1 MRSALAQGDF
11 LLRYQPQIDIG
22 SGRIIGVEALLRWS
36 SNELGDVSPAHF
48 IPVAEETGFIVALGQ
63 WVLTEAVEQASRWQA
78 KGIDLVVAINVS
90 ALQFQSPTFIDSVAA
105 ALGQAGLEPYRLEL
119 ELTES
124 ILIHDINETLVRL
137 QALARLGVSLSIDD
151 FGTGYS
157 SLTYLKR
164 FPVQKLKID
173 RSFVNGLPDDESDL
187 AIASAIVNLGLALHL
202 RVIAEGVE
210 TERQKACLQDLGCHE
225 YQGYLYA
232 AALDPDVLEARL
244 AESNSGSPG

>member
-1 MRSALAQGDF
+1 MFLRRILFRLPKKPDSLWRSGNGYSPKRSRRRRA
-11 LLRYQPQIDIG
+11 
-22 SGRIIGVEALLRWS
+22 GR
-36 SNELGDVSPAHF
+36 P
-48 IPVAEETGFIVALGQ
+48 
-63 WVLTEAVEQASRWQA
+63 

-90 ALQFQSPTFIDSVAA
+90 ALQFQSATFIDSVAA
-105 ALGQAGLEPYRLEL
+105 ALSQAGLEPYRLEL

-124 ILIHDINETLVRL
+124 ILIHDINETLAKL
-137 QALARLGVSLSIDD
+137 QALARLGVGLSIDD

-210 TERQKACLQDLGCHE
+210 TERQKELPARSGLPRVSGLSLCSRRSTVTFWKPGWPNQTPDLQGNLPG
-225 YQGYLYA
+225 Q
-232 AALDPDVLEARL
+232 ALRT
-244 AESNSGSPG
+244 S

>member
-1 MRSALAQGDF
+1 
-11 LLRYQPQIDIG
+11 
-22 SGRIIGVEALLRWS
+22 
-36 SNELGDVSPAHF
+36 
-48 IPVAEETGFIVALGQ
+48 VALGQ

-78 KGIDLVVAINVS
+78 KGLIWW
-90 ALQFQSPTFIDSVAA
+90 SPSTSRRCGFVPPSSTAWRQP
-105 ALGQAGLEPYRLEL
+105 GQAGLEPYRLEL

-173 RSFVNGLPDDESDL
+173 RSFV
-187 AIASAIVNLGLALHL
+187 
-202 RVIAEGVE
+202 
-210 TERQKACLQDLGCHE
+210 KACLTMKATWRLPAPLSTWVWLYTSGDRRRRRPKDKKPACKIWVATSIRVISMQQRSTLTFWKPGWPNQTRISRVICLGRPCERHE
-225 YQGYLYA
+225 
-232 AALDPDVLEARL
+232 
-244 AESNSGSPG
+244 